1 MEFRERHLQV
11 FTSSAAGRWPAAKV
25 PGRWFNSIGYAP
37 KSRLPESI
45 TGRPPDRE
53 DLRQISRDR
62 GIDTLD
68 VCMLV
73 FAWGGVT
80 VKNGKGVLQELG
92 WVDTAHQLRLGD
104 IDHIE
109 AYRQFFHHCTL
120 GQIKNCGPAYYTK
133 LLFFLPDSDESRG
146 IIMDQWTARSIN
158 LLVGKP
164 VVTLVKNSSPVG
176 SYRVSPLNDCSVY
189 ERFCRIVGILAARL
203 GITTEEAEVRL
214 FSEGRGKGR
223 RRDYVKQHDR
233 AWSRQ

>member
-1 MEFRERHLQV
+1 MEFHERHLK
-11 FTSSAAGRWPAAKV
+11 FFKSSAAGKWSAAKI
-25 PGRWFNSIGYAP
+25 PSRWFNSIGYAT

-45 TGRPPDRE
+45 TGRPPDRD

-73 FAWGGVT
+73 FAWGGMT
-80 VKNGKGVLQELG
+80 VRNGKGVLQKLA

-104 IDHIE
+104 IDHNQ
-109 AYRQFFHHCTL
+109 AYRQFFDHCTM

-133 LLFFLPDSDESRG
+133 LLFFLPGSDENRG

-164 VVTLVKNSSPVG
+164 IVTLVKNSSPVG
-176 SYRVSPLNDCSVY
+176 SYRVSPLNDGSVY
-189 ERFCRIVGILAARL
+189 ERYCGIVGTLAVRL

-223 RRDYVKQHDR
+223 WRDYVKQHDR
-233 AWSRQ
+233 A

>member
-1 MEFRERHLQV
+1 MEFHERHLKV
-11 FTSSAAGRWPAAKV
+11 FESSAAGRWPAAKI
-25 PGRWFNSIGYAP
+25 PRHWFNSIGYAT
-37 KSRLPESI
+37 KSCLPESI
-45 TGRPPDRE
+45 AWRKPDRE

-73 FAWGGVT
+73 FAWGGMT

-92 WVDTAHQLRLGD
+92 WIDTAHQLRVGD
-104 IDHIE
+104 IDHIQ
-109 AYRQFFHHCTL
+109 AYRQFFDHYTM
-120 GQIKNCGPAYYTK
+120 GRIRSCGPAYYTK
-133 LLFFLPDSDESRG
+133 LLFFLPGSDKHRG

-164 VVTLVKNSSPVG
+164 VVTLVKNSSPAG
-176 SYRVSPLNDCSVY
+176 SYRVSPLNDRSVY
-189 ERFCRIVGILAARL
+189 ERFCVIVGTLAARL

-223 RRDYVKQHDR
+223 WREYVKQHDR
-233 AWSRQ
+233 A